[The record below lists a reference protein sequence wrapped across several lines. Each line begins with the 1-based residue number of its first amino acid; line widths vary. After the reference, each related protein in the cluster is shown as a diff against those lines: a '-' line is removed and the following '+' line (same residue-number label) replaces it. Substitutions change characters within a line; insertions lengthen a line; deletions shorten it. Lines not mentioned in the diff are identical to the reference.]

1 MPSQP
6 CRSALDVML
15 RAVRAAARP
24 MAVAA
29 ALGLATV
36 SAGAQ
41 TYGIA
46 TMQPGTLNHTTG
58 SAIAKVL
65 KEKGGMNVLVQ
76 PTAGETTLIPM
87 VGQAEAEMGI
97 ANIAEVVNVTRGTGA
112 GQQPELRLIG
122 SIHALRVAFF
132 VRRDSDLKTMAD
144 LKGKR
149 VTAGYSAMRTIDTIV
164 HAMLATAGL
173 TINDVKPV
181 PVPNVLRGADDFLG
195 GTADTF
201 MFAFGA
207 AKVREVDATVGGV
220 RALEIPEAGLA
231 ASRKI
236 FQYGYLT
243 EVSPGPVFVGVPQKM
258 KVYSYDNMLFTN
270 AKVKDEIVYKI
281 VETMDKNAAEL
292 AAVQPALRGFSAAS
306 LYKQY
311 DIAYHPGALKYF
323 KEKGL
328 QPQAIQ

>member
-1 MPSQP
+1 MLSQP
-6 CRSALDVML
+6 L
-15 RAVRAAARP
+15 RAILEARSKGGTACA
-24 MAVAA
+24 MALAM
-29 ALGLATV
+29 ALGFAATGA
-36 SAGAQ
+36 SAQ

-46 TMQPGTLNHTTG
+46 TMQPGTLNNTTG

-65 KEKGGMNVLVQ
+65 KEKGGLNFLVQ

-87 VGQAEAEMGI
+87 VGRAEAELGI

-112 GQQPELRLIG
+112 GQQPDLRLIG
-122 SIHALRVAFF
+122 TIHALRVAFF
-132 VRRDSDLKTMAD
+132 VRKDSDLKTMAD

-164 HAMLATAGL
+164 QAMLSTAGL
-173 TINDVKPV
+173 AIGDVRPV
-181 PVPNVLRGADDFLG
+181 PVPNVIRGADDFLA

-207 AKVREVDATVGGV
+207 AKVREVDASVGGV
-220 RALEIPEAGLA
+220 RALQIPEAGMA

-236 FQYGYLT
+236 FRYGYLS
-243 EVSPGPVFVGVPQKM
+243 EVSPGPVFVGVPAKM

-270 AKVKDEIVYKI
+270 AKVKDELVYKI
-281 VETMDKNAAEL
+281 IETMENNKSEL
-292 AAVQPALRGFSAAS
+292 VAVQPALREFSAAN

-311 DIAYHPGALKYF
+311 DIPYHPGALKYF
-323 KEKGL
+323 KDKGL
-328 QPQAIQ
+328 QPKAVE

>member
-1 MPSQP
+1 MLLGRLQYWGAGVGT
-6 CRSALDVML
+6 ALVL
-15 RAVRAAARP
+15 FALAGAAT
-24 MAVAA
+24 
-29 ALGLATV
+29 AT
-36 SAGAQ
+36 AQ

-65 KEKGGMNVLVQ
+65 KEKANLNVLVQ

-87 VGQAEAEMGI
+87 VGRAEAEMGI
-97 ANIAEVVNVTRGTGA
+97 ANIAEVVNVTKGGTAA
-112 GQQPELRLIG
+112 GQQPDLRLIG

-132 VRRDSDLKTMAD
+132 VRKDGDLKTMAD

-164 HAMLATAGL
+164 HAMLGAGGL

-220 RALEIPEAGLA
+220 RALEIPDAGME
-231 ASRKI
+231 ASRRI
-236 FQYGYLT
+236 FPYGYLT

-258 KVYSYDNMLFTN
+258 KVYAYDNMLFTN
-270 AKVKDEIVYKI
+270 AKVSDDIVYKI
-281 VETMDKNAAEL
+281 VDTLESNKADL
-292 AAVQPALRGFSAAS
+292 VAVQPALRDFSAAD

-311 DIAYHPGALKYF
+311 EVPYHPGALKYF
-323 KEKGL
+323 KEKSL
-328 QPQAIQ
+328 QAKAIQ